1 MGPRR
6 ADSSRPAPPG
16 RATAWLA
23 PVVAAAAILLLPGT
37 AEGAAGVKL
46 DAPPA
51 KAKATSL
58 VTFKGRAG
66 PASGGRVTIQR
77 RAGRRWKPIARG
89 RTAKRGRFALTW
101 ITPSRGSRVAV
112 RAVLGNGSR
121 RTSRIRRLTVRAP
134 ARGAARV
141 IVSKRTRIIS
151 PSAIESVPAP
161 GQPGRLAYAGGNDTE
176 KGQIIVIGRGE
187 ETPEGFLGRVTGVER
202 SSGETVVST
211 VPAQL
216 QDAVPEGSMRLVAAT
231 VKTARART
239 AQRARIT
246 CVGSAGVSIE
256 HDVTF
261 SAGLVLDGSWTFL
274 GGLQSASVS
283 ANASLNASL
292 KAVAA
297 AAGSCSLPQTT
308 LLRVKGP
315 GVSGFVGPV
324 PIVLTSTLTVYLDA
338 SAAAKA
344 ELSTGASAGFDASAG
359 VAWKKGAG
367 FSPTQ
372 SFTPKF
378 GFDPPSITAS
388 ASVAAN
394 LTPTVDVELYGL
406 AGPRVALRTG
416 VEFAA
421 DSASDPWWTLT
432 VPVDL
437 TASVAIRPLGLV
449 SPELHVYQRDFTIAD
464 AGGPFRQPGAEPP
477 PPGPLKNEATP
488 ASSLGA
494 GYDQSCG
501 LRASGAVACWGGNG
515 NGQLGNGKTTG
526 SSTPV
531 PVSAL
536 GDAAG
541 ISGGSRHTCALRVAG
556 EVSCW
561 GENDS
566 GKLGNGTNTGS
577 TTPVPVSG
585 MKTAT
590 AVAAGGVHSCALLA
604 NRRVSC
610 WGGNSDRPLGYG
622 ATSSNVPREV
632 PGLVNATTIAANEN
646 HSCARRS
653 SGEVG
658 CWGRNGE
665 MGRFGNGPNADST
678 NGPVNASGI
687 TNAIGVSLGV
697 DHTCAVLSTGEVKC
711 WGAGFYGQLGNG
723 STASSTTPVTVSGI
737 TDATAVTSGAAHNCA
752 QLSSGAIKCWGWN
765 NYGQVGDG
773 TTQDRLRP
781 VQVSG
786 STDATAVV
794 AGFQHSCALRGNGA
808 MACWGYGVDGQL
820 GDGANSNRF
829 TPVPVTGF
837 P

>member
-1 MGPRR
+1 MSTRAADSDRR
-6 ADSSRPAPPG
+6 ARSC
-16 RATAWLA
+16 TTIAWLVALGLAA
-23 PVVAAAAILLLPGT
+23 PLLLPT
-37 AEGAAGVKL
+37 AAAQGAAGVRL

-51 KAKATSL
+51 KPKAAKL

-66 PASGGRVTIQR
+66 ARAGGRVTIQR
-77 RAGRRWKPIARG
+77 RTGRGWKAIAKG

-101 ITPSRGSRVAV
+101 ITPSRGGKVAV
-112 RAVLGNGSR
+112 RAVLGKGSR
-121 RTSRIRRLTVRAP
+121 RASRVRRLAVRRP
-134 ARGAARV
+134 AKGADRV

-151 PSAIESVPAP
+151 PSAIESTPAA
-161 GQPGRLAYAGGNDTE
+161 GQPGRLTYAGGNDTE

-187 ETPEGFLGRVTGVER
+187 ETPEGFLGRVTEVER

-216 QDAVPEGSMRLVAAT
+216 QDAVPEGSMRLVAAS
-231 VKTARART
+231 VKSARART

-256 HDVTF
+256 HDVTL
-261 SAGLVLDGSWTFL
+261 SAGLVLDGSWTLL

-359 VAWKKGAG
+359 VAWRKGAG

-378 GFDPPSITAS
+378 GFDPPRITAS

-421 DSASDPWWTLT
+421 DSAGDPWWTLT

-464 AGGPFRQPGAEPP
+464 AGGPFREPGTAPAPP
-477 PPGPLKNEATP
+477 PEPLKNVATP
-488 ASSLGA
+488 ASSLAA

-501 LRASGAVACWGGNG
+501 LRGNGTVACWGANG
-515 NGQLGNGKTTG
+515 SGQLGNGTTTG
-526 SSTPV
+526 SPRPV
-531 PVSAL
+531 AVNGIA
-536 GDAAG
+536 DAAG
-541 ISGGSRHTCALRVAG
+541 IVADSGHTCALRVNG
-556 EVSCW
+556 EVACW
-561 GENDS
+561 GQN
-566 GKLGNGTNTGS
+566 GKGELGDGS
-577 TTPVPVSG
+577 TTNRTSPVAVSG
-585 MKTAT
+585 MRNAT
-590 AVAAGGVHSCALLA
+590 ALALANEHSCAVLST
-604 NRRVSC
+604 RRVSC
-610 WGGNSDRPLGYG
+610 WGANDKHQLGDG
-622 ATSSNVPREV
+622 STTPRSV
-632 PGLVNATTIAANEN
+632 PGEVAGIVNATAIAAGSV
-646 HSCARRS
+646 HACAVRS
-653 SGEVG
+653 TGGVA
-658 CWGRNGE
+658 CWGSNGD
-665 MGRFGNGPNADST
+665 G
-678 NGPVNASGI
+678 
-687 TNAIGVSLGV
+687 
-697 DHTCAVLSTGEVKC
+697 K
-711 WGAGFYGQLGNG
+711 LGNG
-723 STASSTTPVTVSGI
+723 STAESATPVEVSGIANATGVSAGAGHACALLSTGRISCWGDNFYGQLGRGGSTDSSTPVEVSGI
-737 TDATAVTSGAAHNCA
+737 TDATAISSDYAQTCARLASGAVR
-752 QLSSGAIKCWGWN
+752 CWGLN
-765 NYGQVGDG
+765 DYGQLGDG
-773 TTQDRLRP
+773 TTTTRRTP
-781 VQVSG
+781 TPVSG
-786 STDATAVV
+786 LGDATAVT
-794 AGFQHSCALRGNGA
+794 AGFQHSCALRSNGT

-820 GDGANSNRF
+820 GNGGTANSS